1 MPIPTSL
8 LFCPKPNR
16 AAMSE
21 QLIPDTEYVAVTDLA
36 GLPTQ
41 ELTANYEPA
50 PERPG
55 FWRRVG
61 NKLTAAK
68 KAVMDPIRAGQYD
81 ALVGMV
87 EQAVKF
93 AMIAFPQ
100 IKAEA
105 AKRGIDAD
113 ALLKETT
120 AAVRLSISNPDV
132 NPDEAFKGIIA
143 TLKQTFLPIV
153 LNEILPAMYKAV
165 HSRYQIDDAHTA
177 TIMFR
182 LKRHIHDDG
191 TVQEFPIVGLYEDD
205 PHSDQPV
212 LRYRAHFTTDS
223 LGALFVMDNTA
234 PEVAPAP
241 QDTLPADT
249 AEYTPYQEEPEAP

>member
-1 MPIPTSL
+1 MSYPPSDFSHIPIVPSALRTEGQPL
-8 LFCPKPNR
+8 PE
-16 AAMSE
+16 A
-21 QLIPDTEYVAVTDLA
+21 EYVPVADLA
-36 GLPTQ
+36 GLPMQ
-41 ELTANYEPA
+41 EIAANYEPA
-50 PERPG
+50 PDRPG
-55 FWRRVG
+55 FWRKVG
-61 NKLTAAK
+61 NKLKAAK
-68 KAVMDPIRAGQYD
+68 KAVMDPIRIGQYD
-81 ALVGMV
+81 ALIGMV

-165 HSRYQIDDAHTA
+165 HTRYQIDDAHTA

-182 LKRHIHDDG
+182 LKRHAHEDG

-234 PEVAPAP
+234 PETAPAADEVALP
-241 QDTLPADT
+241 DTT
-249 AEYTPYQEEPEAP
+249 EYTHYHENL